1 MLILLFLTLALFLSP
16 TRSRA
21 DTEKVFTE
29 LAKLSPA
36 ERQQR
41 LIEGAKKE
49 GEVML
54 YTSSGLE
61 EVRALT
67 KLFAKKYPFIN
78 VRSVRR
84 GEASFSMSLY
94 WNSRGKN
101 I

>member
-1 MLILLFLTLALFLSP
+1 M
-16 TRSRA
+16 
-21 DTEKVFTE
+21 TE
-29 LAKLSPA
+29 LGKLSPA
-36 ERQQR
+36 DRQQR

-67 KLFAKKYPFIN
+67 QLFAKKYPFIN

>member
-1 MLILLFLTLALFLSP
+1 
-16 TRSRA
+16 
-21 DTEKVFTE
+21 
-29 LAKLSPA
+29 
-36 ERQQR
+36 
-41 LIEGAKKE
+41 
-49 GEVML
+49 ML

-67 KLFAKKYPFIN
+67 QLFAKKYPFIN